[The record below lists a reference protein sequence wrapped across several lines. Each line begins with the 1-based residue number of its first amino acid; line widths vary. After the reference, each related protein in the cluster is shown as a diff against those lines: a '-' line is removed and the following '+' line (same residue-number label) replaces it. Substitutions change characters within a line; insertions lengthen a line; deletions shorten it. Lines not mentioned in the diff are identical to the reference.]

1 LKVLVADND
10 PHLLALYCQV
20 LNKSGFV
27 VQSAVDGNDA
37 VSKFIHERPE
47 IVMLDNGMPG
57 RSGLEAAR
65 DILQMRP
72 STQVIMLTGDSKVLP
87 EAEALGVDIFLAKPI
102 SVKKLIE
109 SVTALANSRP
119 LRQIVA
125 R

>member
-1 LKVLVADND
+1 LKVLVADDD
-10 PHLLALYCQV
+10 PRLLALCCQV

-27 VQSAVDGNDA
+27 VHSAVDGNDA
-37 VSKFIHERPE
+37 VSKFIRERPE
-47 IVMLDNGMPG
+47 IVMLDNEMPG
-57 RSGLEAAR
+57 HSGLEAAT

-72 STQVIMLTGDSKVLP
+72 STKVIILTADSKVLP
-87 EAEALGVDIFLAKPI
+87 EAEALGVDIFLAKPV